1 MREESPRNAS
11 STPSAPPAALLEGL
25 LSNPEM
31 LQRIGSILGSMTAAP
46 VSAET
51 SASPSPAPTEQASS
65 KDEPVTPTLA
75 PDGLSSL
82 LSNPA
87 LLEQLPQMLSVIKPL
102 LASMP
107 PPKAASSAPAPSSPE
122 GCRDNLLHALKPFL
136 SDHRR
141 DAVDTILRISRLG
154 TVFKQLK

>member
-1 MREESPRNAS
+1 MSEQTTGSA
-11 STPSAPPAALLEGL
+11 PSAPPAAALLEGL
-25 LSNPEM
+25 LSNPDM
-31 LQRIGSILGSMTAAP
+31 LQRIGSILGSMTASPTPAKEP
-46 VSAET
+46 
-51 SASPSPAPTEQASS
+51 ASLSPTPAEQATS
-65 KDEPVTPTLA
+65 KDASATPTLA

-87 LLEQLPQMLSVIKPL
+87 LLEQLPQMISVIKPL

-107 PPKAASSAPAPSSPE
+107 PPSPTGAVPASSSPE

-136 SDHRR
+136 SGNRR